1 MHPYHIFGV
10 PALPRLFSTYYL
22 IFSRL
27 RPASLAQFDLASL
40 QWLVMNVMIRH
51 AALFLALL
59 APAHGGECDWIE
71 PGSNATDDGDDSWN
85 TNQAHSSPSSPSVHS
100 DCQIGGMTTCCAH
113 SDCQADQYCFDT
125 GYFSTGV
132 WNAVGSCSHNPPD
145 CCASGD
151 ADPIDRDP
159 AQCPA
164 VSACS

>member
-1 MHPYHIFGV
+1 MVGLFNGGGCDQSYGTDF
-10 PALPRLFSTYYL
+10 ALK
-22 IFSRL
+22 
-27 RPASLAQFDLASL
+27 LASEFGAGGL
-40 QWLVMNVMIRH
+40 TYALER
-51 AALFLALL
+51 AATPCSNFPLL
-59 APAHGGECDWIE
+59 HTTQP
-71 PGSNATDDGDDSWN
+71 
-85 TNQAHSSPSSPSVHS
+85 S

-125 GYFSTGV
+125 GYFSTAV
-132 WNAVGSCSHNPPD
+132 WNAVGECSHNPPD

>member
-1 MHPYHIFGV
+1 MLGLFNGGGCDQSYGINFGLKFASEFGSGGFNY
-10 PALPRLFSTYYL
+10 ALER
-22 IFSRL
+22 
-27 RPASLAQFDLASL
+27 
-40 QWLVMNVMIRH
+40 
-51 AALFLALL
+51 AATPCSNFPLL
-59 APAHGGECDWIE
+59 H
-71 PGSNATDDGDDSWN
+71 T
-85 TNQAHSSPSSPSVHS
+85 TQAS

-125 GYFSTGV
+125 GYFTTGV

>member
-1 MHPYHIFGV
+1 MLGLFNGGGCDQSYGINFG
-10 PALPRLFSTYYL
+10 LK
-22 IFSRL
+22 
-27 RPASLAQFDLASL
+27 LASEFGSGGFNYAL
-40 QWLVMNVMIRH
+40 ER
-51 AALFLALL
+51 AATPCSNFPLL
-59 APAHGGECDWIE
+59 H
-71 PGSNATDDGDDSWN
+71 T
-85 TNQAHSSPSSPSVHS
+85 QAS